1 MKYFYDFTGLGF
13 SKADAIVSPSMVR
26 ANDERVKQV
35 AIGAGILIVLMVSI
49 LGLLLGWRLLPG
61 LLGEWVGTIVGIM
74 STPFFMEGSLICI
87 GLLIVLGINIWR
99 RHREG
104 DEFVYLEQVSGPEL
118 PKDLPDQAT
127 WAIYRE
133 KPLDASPPSALA
145 QAEGAFEIGDY
156 PAVTEWISTMDTEAL
171 KLPETLELRLKL
183 AKATG
188 HQDLAS
194 ALECE
199 IKNLDSP

>member
-1 MKYFYDFTGLGF
+1 MKYFCEFTRLGF
-13 SKADAIVSPSMVR
+13 PDEGATLRPQMVR

-49 LGLLLGWRLLPG
+49 LGLLTGWRLLPG

-74 STPFFMEGSLICI
+74 STPFFLEASFLCI

-99 RHREG
+99 RHKDG
-104 DEFVYLEQVSGPEL
+104 DEFVYLEQVAGPDV

-133 KPLDASPPSALA
+133 KPLETSPPSALA

-156 PAVTEWISTMDTEAL
+156 RSAAEWIATMDTEAL
-171 KLPETLELRLKL
+171 RLPETLDLRLKL
-183 AKATG
+183 ARATG
-188 HQDLAS
+188 RDDLAS
-194 ALECE
+194 DLECE
-199 IKNLDSP
+199 IKNVQSQ